1 MVATLGMRLTDA
13 AQGAQ
18 QPGSVTNFT
27 FSGSTLACAWIVQA
41 ESTEAITHVW
51 FRYGARTGTPPT
63 YLIRIEPL
71 GTDGNPT
78 GSDIGSTQATFTPPA
93 DTSWNGTG
101 RWIALGASYTPTRGQ
116 FFAIVIRYSSGTIDA
131 SNNSSISTQ
140 LGTADA
146 STRLFP
152 FNQTYNGSAWTKN
165 ASSPIYGMKGSTTV
179 FGRPMLAAVNASA
192 TTSGHRACAAFTIP
206 STIASS
212 YVVDGFEALIDI
224 GSNASTVVIGIWDT
238 AGTAI
243 QTDTVDTDFF
253 QGVFQRP
260 MRFYFSS
267 SVTLTGGTKYYIGV
281 QAVGNNVLL
290 GAAQLTEA
298 NDRSAFPNGANMCI
312 ATWNGS
318 AWTEDTTAIPQLYV
332 ISSDITLPGSGSGG
346 AILLGG
352 LGQTGIGSF

>member
-27 FSGSTLACAWIVQA
+27 FNSSALVCAWIVQA

-101 RWIALGASYTPTRGQ
+101 RWIALGSSYTPTRGQ
-116 FFAIVIRYSSGTIDA
+116 FFAIVIRHSSGTIDG
-131 SNNSSISTQ
+131 SNNSSFSTQ
-140 LGTADA
+140 LSNADA
-146 STRLFP
+146 NTRLFP
-152 FNQTYNGSAWTKN
+152 FNQTFSGSWTKN
-165 ASSPIYGMKGSTTV
+165 ATTPIYGMKGASSV
-179 FGRPMLAAVNASA
+179 FGRPILAALNASV

-206 STIASS
+206 SSIASA
-212 YVVDGFEALIDI
+212 YVVDGFEGMIDI
-224 GSNASTVVIGIWDT
+224 GSNASTVVIGIWNA

-243 QTDTVDTDFF
+243 HTDTIDTDNF
-253 QGVFQRP
+253 QGVFQRS
-260 MRFYFSS
+260 MRYYFSS
-267 SVTLTGGTKYYIGV
+267 AVTLVGGTKYYIGL
-281 QAVGNNVLL
+281 QATGFNVLL

-298 NDRSAFPNGANMCI
+298 NDRKAFPNGENMCV

-318 AWTEDTTAIPQLYV
+318 AWTEDTTAFPQLYL
-332 ISSDITLPGSGSGG
+332 ISSDITLPSGG
-346 AILLGG
+346 SVFLPRPMNGG
-352 LGQTGIGSF
+352 YSA